1 MCSHHPSLEHFHDLQ
16 RQPLVTALL
25 PLHCLSPQ
33 PGPRPACSLLYRGP
47 CAGRS
52 GWQDT
57 WPSVTGFSA
66 QCDVSKVHPCC
77 SLCPC
82 IMPFFNSRNICPCMK
97 RACLFIPSFISPCP
111 RYAESYCQLPPSRCR
126 WRAQG
131 SFTLWLRVCTFCS
144 PSPISSPFPV
154 PASGHHQSVLCIYEF
169 GVSVCLE
176 KACQRLYRVGLA
188 LSDLFTLAKCPQAP
202 SVLLQMAGFPSFL
215 WLNNLQLLSIMWN
228 YHAWI

>member
-25 PLHCLSPQ
+25 PLHCPSPQ
-33 PGPRPACSLLYRGP
+33 PGPRPTCSLLYHGP

-52 GWQDT
+52 GRQDA

-66 QCDVSKVHPCC
+66 QRDVSKVHPCC

-82 IMPFFNSRNICPCMK
+82 VTPFSNSRNICPCMK

-111 RYAESYCQLPPSRCR
+111 RYAESCCQLPPSRCR

-131 SFTLWLRVCTFCS
+131 SFAPFAHLHLFRPPS
-144 PSPISSPFPV
+144 PSLPLVTTSLFSAFM
-154 PASGHHQSVLCIYEF
+154 SLEC
-169 GVSVCLE
+169 VCLE
-176 KACQRLYRVGLA
+176 KACQIVQGWSCSVWLIY
-188 LSDLFTLAKCPQAP
+188 LSKMP
-202 SVLLQMAGFPSFL
+202 SGSICVVANGGISFFL
-215 WLNNLQLLSIMWN
+215 WLNNLPLLSVMWN